1 MRAELPDPVTRQGA
15 PSGSV
20 GLLAS
25 AGNRFISRNS
35 SPTPAQIKL
44 WDRVMVP
51 LSRRFDPL
59 LRYAVGKSV
68 LGVWRKP

>member
-1 MRAELPDPVTRQGA
+1 MTRQGA